1 MWENIDEFMP
11 APFKLSV
18 TAEKVNQTITEM
30 MSKWFPDYSDTRKVT
45 RESVI
50 KRIKKYNK
58 LTPDENGL
66 YTWNRYGKNEAPIT
80 ATTEAEFVD
89 KVLKYEQGLP
99 ARRLRFTA
107 EVKQFLKEGIRN
119 GINNADFPSPIISS
133 TDGETTWIR
142 DTLSKYCDGNWE
154 VVDNELTESY
164 GVIVMKTKEGLEPK

>member
-66 YTWNRYGKNEAPIT
+66 YTWNRYGKNETPIT

-99 ARRLRFTA
+99 ARRLRSTA